1 MPEPTGDGTGVHFA
15 AERLDSWKE
24 VAAYLRRG
32 ARTVQ
37 RWEREQGLP
46 VHRLQHEKLGSV
58 YAYKSE
64 LDEWWDTRRGEL
76 ETQPSAPKQGA
87 ASIAVLPF
95 CDMSRDKD
103 QDYFCE
109 GIAEEITS
117 ALSGLEGLQI
127 ASRSAT
133 FRYRGGQVE
142 AAEAGRTLHV
152 RTLLEGSVR
161 KAGDRLRITVR
172 MTDTGSG
179 YQVWSE
185 TYDAGMS
192 DIFAVQGE
200 VAACVRGAVKLRLGP
215 KETARLRKMPAS
227 NMIAICRGGDAPF
240 PGERL
245 RARRPQGHRAAAGP
259 AGPGGGIPARR
270 RV

>member
-76 ETQPSAPKQGA
+76 ETQPSAQKQGA

-117 ALSGLEGLQI
+117 ALRGNV
-127 ASRSAT
+127 SR
-133 FRYRGGQVE
+133 G
-142 AAEAGRTLHV
+142 
-152 RTLLEGSVR
+152 
-161 KAGDRLRITVR
+161 
-172 MTDTGSG
+172 
-179 YQVWSE
+179 
-185 TYDAGMS
+185 
-192 DIFAVQGE
+192 
-200 VAACVRGAVKLRLGP
+200 
-215 KETARLRKMPAS
+215 
-227 NMIAICRGGDAPF
+227 
-240 PGERL
+240 
-245 RARRPQGHRAAAGP
+245 
-259 AGPGGGIPARR
+259 
-270 RV
+270 